1 MTADLS
7 YPKAPFRAKAIILPG
22 LLLTTLVSCLLLG
35 LTLSNWYSDGFL
47 YNVQNTRRATI
58 QIIVQVLSTVLAGL
72 QLFALSALIKYDT
85 SLSIARRPMTL
96 DTLKFRN
103 AVQLKSLDFDLR
115 FGHTMSL
122 LLLLVAVQFPSALW
136 AGALTPVST
145 NVEVIRQYQVPSYS
159 RASASFWD
167 YLCAP
172 SSNCTSIGNQY
183 PNITNEG
190 TFTYRPWRDLSG
202 VLLNSV
208 ASASSR
214 NSSAS
219 QHSTLNNSPF
229 TYHGRSY
236 GAASSV
242 GLINSLADSDSPSKN
257 VNITQTNGYKFEETS
272 YLSNVECY
280 YNESSNVNISTLTN
294 NDDIYEYDPGDTPN
308 IFWPT
313 GSLSTGPILGSA
325 VFAFDNNGTVVFVA
339 AVYNSSDYAYGFV
352 NGGSYPNFTNIQC
365 TVTFVPSVFNVSV
378 DVAHSNITVTPAP
391 DTPSIDIEPT
401 GRIKNNSFAQ
411 AQYLSS
417 AVTTIYASFIGQSFL
432 SNVENVQTRENHTYI
447 TPSDVETG
455 VSEALES
462 LIDNSLSI
470 YGAAQVILATDTASV
485 TATVQLMAVKLG
497 EPAYVYIS
505 FAINLLVVLIVIV
518 EAIRT
523 RFWNGLPLFNSMDI
537 KSAILGA
544 SAGGTALSDAADAR
558 TDNAADRG
566 AGAVRVVVGREK
578 GSATISVGQGV
589 LVKRGK
595 EFDRGVYRKVD
606 DQAEIE
612 MRDVP
617 KTSDL
622 DVPRAATPRL

>member
-1 MTADLS
+1 M
-7 YPKAPFRAKAIILPG
+7 
-22 LLLTTLVSCLLLG
+22 
-35 LTLSNWYSDGFL
+35 
-47 YNVQNTRRATI
+47 
-58 QIIVQVLSTVLAGL
+58 
-72 QLFALSALIKYDT
+72 
-85 SLSIARRPMTL
+85 
-96 DTLKFRN
+96 
-103 AVQLKSLDFDLR
+103 
-115 FGHTMSL
+115 
-122 LLLLVAVQFPSALW
+122 
-136 AGALTPVST
+136 
-145 NVEVIRQYQVPSYS
+145 
-159 RASASFWD
+159 
-167 YLCAP
+167 
-172 SSNCTSIGNQY
+172 
-183 PNITNEG
+183 
-190 TFTYRPWRDLSG
+190 
-202 VLLNSV
+202 
-208 ASASSR
+208 
-214 NSSAS
+214 
-219 QHSTLNNSPF
+219 
-229 TYHGRSY
+229 
-236 GAASSV
+236 
-242 GLINSLADSDSPSKN
+242 GLINSLADSVSPSKN

-272 YLSNVECY
+272 YLSNVDCY
-280 YNESSNVNISTLTN
+280 YNETSNVNISTLTD
-294 NDDIYEYDPGDTPN
+294 NDDVYEYDPGDTPN

-339 AVYNSSDYAYGFV
+339 AVYDSSDYAYGFI

-378 DVAHSNITVTPAP
+378 DVAHSNITVMPAP

-470 YGAAQVILATDTASV
+470 YGAAQVVLATDTASV

-497 EPAYVYIS
+497 DPAYVYIS

-544 SAGGTALSDAADAR
+544 SAGGTALSNAADAR

-566 AGAVRVVVGREK
+566 AGAVRVVVGQEK
-578 GSATISVGQGV
+578 GLATISVGRGDV
-589 LVKRGK
+589 VKRGK
-595 EFDRGVYRKVD
+595 EVDRGVYRKVD

-617 KTSDL
+617 KVSSLDL
-622 DVPRAATPRL
+622 PRAATPRL